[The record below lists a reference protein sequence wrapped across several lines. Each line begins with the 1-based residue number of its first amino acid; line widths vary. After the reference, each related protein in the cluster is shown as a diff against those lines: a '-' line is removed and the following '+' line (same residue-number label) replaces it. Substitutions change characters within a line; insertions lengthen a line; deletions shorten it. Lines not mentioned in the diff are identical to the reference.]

1 MYVSLSMV
9 VLNSREI
16 NKENYGFCLNML
28 EKHNLE
34 TMLTQKQAILISK
47 MLSIVYVCQAVVT
60 YAYVFMLTCKFI
72 DYIYCR

>member
-1 MYVSLSMV
+1 MYVSLSMI

-16 NKENYGFCLNML
+16 DKENYGFCLNMP

-34 TMLTQKQAILISK
+34 TMLTQKQTILISK
-47 MLSIVYVCQAVVT
+47 MLSIVYVCQAVAT
-60 YAYVFMLTCKFI
+60 YAYVCMLTCKFV